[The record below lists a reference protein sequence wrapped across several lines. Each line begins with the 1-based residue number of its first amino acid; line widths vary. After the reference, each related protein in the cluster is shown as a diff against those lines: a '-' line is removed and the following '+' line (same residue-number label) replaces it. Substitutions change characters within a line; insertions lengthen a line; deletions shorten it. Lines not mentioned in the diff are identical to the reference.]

1 MTRFIAS
8 PIDDR
13 LAKPTRDV
21 PVAVFLYRRPSLVR
35 GLIEI
40 LQRVKPASVWLIA
53 DGPKDNRERGLCAEA
68 RTEAEGAITWPCEV
82 QRVYADTNLGLKNRI
97 ETGLD
102 AVFAREEQA
111 IILEEDCHPTPDFFP
126 FCEAMLEKYR
136 REPKVGAVSG
146 NCFLPKTKT
155 LTTDYYFSRYLHI
168 WGWATWGR
176 AWKNYDRNKWSWP
189 AGGFRQL
196 FPDADPQEV
205 NYWNRI
211 FDRIVAG
218 TFSTWDYSWISWF
231 WMNDLVS
238 ITPAQNLVQNAGFG
252 PEATNTR
259 DVSVET
265 GMERHGRLTPPF
277 RGPEDIR
284 ADPELDREVFQNH
297 LLRQEGRLSFW
308 PRIRRSL
315 LKRIGC

>member
-1 MTRFIAS
+1 MAATGDT
-8 PIDDR
+8 P
-13 LAKPTRDV
+13 PTSLKT
-21 PVAVFLYRRPSLVR
+21 PAAIFLYRRPELVQPLLA
-35 GLIEI
+35 GL
-40 LQRVKPASVWLIA
+40 RAVRPPRVWLVA
-53 DGPKDNRERGLCAEA
+53 DGPKQA
-68 RTEAEGAITWPCEV
+68 TEAERCLAARREAEEAIDWPCEV
-82 QRVYADTNLGLKNRI
+82 RRVYADTNLGLKNRI

-111 IILEEDCHPTPDFFP
+111 IILEEDCHPAPDFFP
-126 FCEAMLEKYR
+126 FCEAMLKKYSQ
-136 REPKVGAVSG
+136 EPKVGAVSG
-146 NCFLPKTKT
+146 NCFLPKTT
-155 LTTDYYFSRYLHI
+155 TMTTDYYFSRYVHI

-176 AWKNYDRNKWSWP
+176 AWKNYDRNMWSWP

-196 FPDADPQEV
+196 FPDDDLQEV

-231 WMNDLVS
+231 WMNGWVS
-238 ITPAQNLVQNAGFG
+238 ITPAQNLVRNAGFG

-265 GMERHGRLTPPF
+265 GMERHGRLTSPY

-315 LKRIGC
+315 MKRIGC